1 MYTYSIR
8 VQQVSGSETELGI
21 QFKKGKYGEH

>member
-1 MYTYSIR
+1 MYTYSIN

-21 QFKKGKYGEH
+21 QFKKGNGEH